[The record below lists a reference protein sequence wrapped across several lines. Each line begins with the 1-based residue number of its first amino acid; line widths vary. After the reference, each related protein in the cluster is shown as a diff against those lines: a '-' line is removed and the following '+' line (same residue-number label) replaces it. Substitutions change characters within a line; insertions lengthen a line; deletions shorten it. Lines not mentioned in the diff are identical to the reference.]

1 MNKKAF
7 TLVELAVVLLV
18 IGILAGL
25 LLRNLGG
32 FTASARDQRR
42 IGDLRNV
49 STYIA
54 TYYARQGQYPPTTT
68 WSGLESELRRAG
80 VLGPGISL
88 PRDPLSPN
96 QDYEYSFCTS
106 TNPTNVGRMTNYI
119 LRAVLETTRSQAPQI
134 FQGTATSGDLT
145 SNSLSC
151 GPVNTRC
158 SGAPTSSDYCILF

>member
-49 STYIA
+49 SAYI
-54 TYYARQGQYPPTTT
+54 TNYYARKGEYPTANS
-68 WSGLESELRRAG
+68 WSDLEDQLRSAG
-80 VLGPGISL
+80 VLGPGVSL
-88 PRDPLSPN
+88 PKDPSSPN
-96 QDYEYSFCTS
+96 QTYNYYPCKS
-106 TNPTNVGRMTNYI
+106 TASNNYTNYI
-119 LRAVLETTRSQAPQI
+119 LRAVLETSVTQAPSLY
-134 FQGTATSGDLT
+134 QGRVTSIPSELDCGNPSCSGD
-145 SNSLSC
+145 N
-151 GPVNTRC
+151 
-158 SGAPTSSDYCILF
+158 DYCLLF

>member
-49 STYIA
+49 SAYI
-54 TYYARQGQYPPTTT
+54 TNYYARQGQYPTANS
-68 WSGLESELRRAG
+68 WSDLEAQLRDVG
-80 VLGPGISL
+80 VLGPGVSL
-88 PRDPLSPN
+88 PKDPSSPN
-96 QDYEYSFCTS
+96 RTYNYYPCERSEG
-106 TNPTNVGRMTNYI
+106 VVVNYI
-119 LRAVLETTRSQAPQI
+119 LKAVLETPITQAPTLY
-134 FQGTATSGDLT
+134 QGRITEVPTGLTCKGDPSCSGD
-145 SNSLSC
+145 N
-151 GPVNTRC
+151 
-158 SGAPTSSDYCILF
+158 DYCLLF

>member
-49 STYIA
+49 SAYI
-54 TYYARQGQYPPTTT
+54 TSYYSRQGQYPTATN
-68 WSGLESELRRAG
+68 WADLENQLRNAG
-80 VLGPGISL
+80 VLGPGVNL
-88 PRDPLSPN
+88 PRDPSSPN
-96 QDYEYSFCTS
+96 RDYEYAYCS
-106 TNPTNVGRMTNYI
+106 TTAGLVTNYI
-119 LRAVLETTRSQAPQI
+119 LKAVLESSRDQAPQLY
-134 FQGTATSGDLT
+134 QGTITSTPSGLT
-145 SNSLSC
+145 CTSITC
-151 GPVNTRC
+151 GGNNE
-158 SGAPTSSDYCILF
+158 YCLLF

>member
-49 STYIA
+49 SAYI
-54 TYYARQGQYPPTTT
+54 TNYYARQGQYPTATT
-68 WSGLESELRRAG
+68 WSDLESQLQNAG
-80 VLGPGISL
+80 VLPPGTSL
-88 PRDPLSPN
+88 PKDPLG
-96 QDYEYSFCTS
+96 QDYNYYPCKRTNYTEY
-106 TNPTNVGRMTNYI
+106 TNYI
-119 LRAVLETTRSQAPQI
+119 LKATLETPSSQAPQLY
-134 FQGTATSGDLT
+134 QGRLTDIPNDLT
-145 SNSLSC
+145 CENSPSC
-151 GPVNTRC
+151 G
-158 SGAPTSSDYCILF
+158 GDKDYCLLF

>member
-49 STYIA
+49 SAYI
-54 TYYARQGQYPPTTT
+54 TNYYARQGKYPTATT
-68 WSGLESELRRAG
+68 WSDLESELRSAG
-80 VLGPGISL
+80 VLGPGVSL
-88 PRDPLSPN
+88 PSDPSSPN
-96 QDYEYSFCTS
+96 QKYEYYPCKS
-106 TNPTNVGRMTNYI
+106 TRTNNYTNYI
-119 LRAVLETTRSQAPQI
+119 LRAVLETPFTQAPSLY
-134 FQGTATSGDLT
+134 QGRVTSTPSELDCGNPSCSGD
-145 SNSLSC
+145 N
-151 GPVNTRC
+151 
-158 SGAPTSSDYCILF
+158 DYCLLF